1 MLLPG
6 VWREDGAKPYQ
17 EIHGDSIRG
26 NGESQIR
33 CKEKASWGFIGQ
45 KKKKKKDRAMSTLGD
60 IQNLPGKDQEQ
71 CDLPSELAL
80 PSS

>member
-6 VWREDGAKPYQ
+6 VWSEDGAKPYQ

-33 CKEKASWGFIGQ
+33 CKEKDSWGFIG
-45 KKKKKKDRAMSTLGD
+45 KKKKKER
-60 IQNLPGKDQEQ
+60 
-71 CDLPSELAL
+71 
-80 PSS
+80 